1 MCNEKRAAPGRHIQ
15 PKTPP
20 SLKCRGRIEE
30 MHNLERSGNGTPI
43 KEKEDH
49 IADDSTLYKCEH
61 IRAATC
67 RNLTSFALAYW
78 GKVKDLPGYDIA
90 QHTIVLQVFHLL
102 FLAKEYKAS
111 HDKTLPEPCIKCIS
125 ETFMRKQL
133 KGGLKWAISE
143 TESLLSLPLSSQL
156 KIYDRMSYCEGKL
169 NIQQFRFS
177 GKPLFESPEQIIATL
192 QFMPAFYLEEKVY
205 GVVRESPEAQVIYA
219 VACLLDSNYSPLNDL
234 KQHHLLKTFD
244 QLFRLLDHWNTATGN
259 EEH

>member
-1 MCNEKRAAPGRHIQ
+1 MCNEKRAAPGRYIQ

-49 IADDSTLYKCEH
+49 TADDSTLYKCEH
-61 IRAATC
+61 IRATTC
-67 RNLTSFALAYW
+67 RNLTSIALAYW
-78 GKVKDLPGYDIA
+78 GEVKDLPGYDIA
-90 QHTIVLQVFHLL
+90 QHTTV
-102 FLAKEYKAS
+102 
-111 HDKTLPEPCIKCIS
+111 HDKALPEPCIKCIS

-143 TESLLSLPLSSQL
+143 TESLLSLPLSPQL

-169 NIQQFRFS
+169 NIQQFRFNHCHFAIYA
-177 GKPLFESPEQIIATL
+177 P
-192 QFMPAFYLEEKVY
+192 FYLEEKVY
-205 GVVRESPEAQVIYA
+205 GVVRESPEAQAIYA
-219 VACLLDSNYSPLNDL
+219 VACLSDSNYSPLNDL
-234 KQHHLLKTFD
+234 KKHHLLKTFD
-244 QLFRLLDHWNTATGN
+244 QLISRLDHWNTATAN